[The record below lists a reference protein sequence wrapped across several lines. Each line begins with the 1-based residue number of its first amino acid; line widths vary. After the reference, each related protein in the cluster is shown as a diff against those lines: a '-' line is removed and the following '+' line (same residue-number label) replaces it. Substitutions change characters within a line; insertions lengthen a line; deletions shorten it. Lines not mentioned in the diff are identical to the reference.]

1 MGPGYRCAHYELLP
15 CDRELQILSTIPQV
29 VEPSTVSLRGVST
42 NWCANLYILF
52 CSVERLTWT
61 ENAGP
66 EEGGLRLLESKGR
79 LQPCFEGQAGA
90 GSLLLG
96 QKSSCFP

>member
-42 NWCANLYILF
+42 IGVPIYISYF
-52 CSVERLTWT
+52 V
-61 ENAGP
+61 
-66 EEGGLRLLESKGR
+66 
-79 LQPCFEGQAGA
+79 
-90 GSLLLG
+90 
-96 QKSSCFP
+96 